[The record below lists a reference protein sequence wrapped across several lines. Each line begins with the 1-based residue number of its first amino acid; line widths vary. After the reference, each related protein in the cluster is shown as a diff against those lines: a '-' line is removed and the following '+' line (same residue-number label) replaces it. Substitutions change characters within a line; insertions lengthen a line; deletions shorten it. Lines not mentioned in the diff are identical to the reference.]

1 MATVV
6 AQQQQRS
13 NTVVATLATVATA
26 SAVLTCPAIEM
37 PKNEGLQHGS
47 CCVVH
52 QVLFVS
58 VGHSVGV
65 GETVATV
72 IEVHGLY
79 E

>member
-1 MATVV
+1 
-6 AQQQQRS
+6 
-13 NTVVATLATVATA
+13 
-26 SAVLTCPAIEM
+26 M